1 MLASARGIG
10 VALFGERI
18 MARILICHVP
28 KDGSQARELGAALM
42 GRGHFVSFDGEP
54 DNPRLGRFTRLRQF
68 EAVIVLWT
76 EFSAQSEG
84 LADIARE
91 SLPHNLLVS
100 LRAESLSI
108 TKLPLVFRKLT
119 MLAPRDFE
127 AIARV
132 VARMNTAASS
142 LREMAERDAARKSEA
157 PEKPAAEQK
166 AAAASATPPKEKPVV
181 KKPPVKA
188 PVKESAPPPQT
199 VVSPARSPD
208 IVASR
213 PPVVDRRADPQLADP
228 QLSMPAPE
236 PQRDE
241 APPIVPPAQ
250 PPQMLTAE
258 DLSRA
263 VDDGLLLHR
272 IPPAM
277 WLGSQILVE
286 IELDREV
293 LARLAQGHT
302 AGPRID
308 TLSLSLIA
316 SRDAFEIER
325 QTERTQFVSAI
336 NTLNARDA
344 ATFGHWAWLVT
355 PGAAGHQDL
364 VIRISALLRDMRG
377 VPAPVAIPDRRF
389 SVDVQIP
396 EAETLG
402 SYIAG

>member
-1 MLASARGIG
+1 
-10 VALFGERI
+10 

-28 KDGSQARELGAALM
+28 KDGNQARELGAALM

-157 PEKPAAEQK
+157 PEKAAAEQK
-166 AAAASATPPKEKPVV
+166 TAAAPTAPAKEKPVV
-181 KKPPVKA
+181 KPPVKA
-188 PVKESAPPPQT
+188 PVKENAPQPQT
-199 VVSPARSPD
+199 VVPPARSPD

-213 PPVVDRRADPQLADP
+213 PPVVERRVDPQIAEP
-228 QLSMPAPE
+228 QIPVSHVSAPQISMPEPE
-236 PQRDE
+236 PQRG
-241 APPIVPPAQ
+241 ATPIFPPAQ

-272 IPPAM
+272 IPQAM

-293 LARLAQGHT
+293 LARLAQGHA

-355 PGAAGHQDL
+355 PGAAGYQDL

>member
-1 MLASARGIG
+1 
-10 VALFGERI
+10 

-28 KDGSQARELGAALM
+28 KDGSLARELGAALM

-68 EAVIVLWT
+68 EAVMVLWT
-76 EFSAQSEG
+76 DHSAQSEG

-91 SLPHNLLVS
+91 SLPHNLLIS
-100 LRAESLSI
+100 LRAAELPI
-108 TKLPLVFRKLT
+108 TKLPLVFRKLN

-127 AIARV
+127 AVSRV

-157 PEKPAAEQK
+157 GEKPAEEKK
-166 AAAASATPPKEKPVV
+166 AAAAQ
-181 KKPPVKA
+181 
-188 PVKESAPPPQT
+188 PPPQKESKVAAKET
-199 VVSPARSPD
+199 APVANAAAPSTRQPD
-208 IVASR
+208 GATSR
-213 PPVVDRRADPQLADP
+213 PPAVERRVDPPVEPLKVPRV
-228 QLSMPAPE
+228 SVTVPE
-236 PQRDE
+236 PPRAAPQPQWT
-241 APPIVPPAQ
+241 APPVAAPRPTTTP

-263 VDDGLLLHR
+263 VDEGLLLHR

-286 IELDREV
+286 IELNRDV
-293 LARLAQGHT
+293 LAHLVRGHA
-302 AGPRID
+302 AGPSID
-308 TLSLSLIA
+308 TLSLTLIA
-316 SRDAFEIER
+316 SRDAFDIER

-336 NTLNARDA
+336 PTLNAQDA
-344 ATFGHWAWLVT
+344 ANFGRWVWLVT
-355 PGAAGHQDL
+355 PGAAGYQDL
-364 VIRISALLRDMRG
+364 VIRISALLRDARG

-396 EAETLG
+396 EDETLG
-402 SYIAG
+402 SYIVG

>member
-1 MLASARGIG
+1 
-10 VALFGERI
+10 

-28 KDGSQARELGAALM
+28 KDGSLARELGAALM

-54 DNPRLGRFTRLRQF
+54 DNPRLGRFTRIRQF
-68 EAVIVLWT
+68 ESVIVLWT
-76 EFSAQSEG
+76 DHSAHSDG
-84 LADIARE
+84 LAEIARE

-100 LRAESLSI
+100 LRAAELPI

-127 AIARV
+127 AVSRV

-157 PEKPAAEQK
+157 DEKPAAEK
-166 AAAASATPPKEKPVV
+166 KTATTAPKEKPAVN
-181 KKPPVKA
+181 PSVKA
-188 PVKESAPPPQT
+188 PAVPPKRP
-199 VVSPARSPD
+199 VD
-208 IVASR
+208 IAATSR
-213 PPVVDRRADPQLADP
+213 PPVVERRVDPPVEPLQVPRVSVAAPERPNATQQP
-228 QLSMPAPE
+228 QWIAQPVAAPE
-236 PQRDE
+236 PP
-241 APPIVPPAQ
+241 APPL
-250 PPQMLTAE
+250 QMPTAE

-263 VDDGLLLHR
+263 VDEGLLLHR

-293 LARLAQGHT
+293 LARLVREHV

-316 SRDAFEIER
+316 ARDAFDIER

-336 NTLNARDA
+336 NTLNANDA
-344 ATFGHWAWLVT
+344 ARFGRWAWFVT
-355 PGAAGHQDL
+355 PGTAGYQDL
-364 VIRISALLRDMRG
+364 VIRISALLRDARG

-396 EAETLG
+396 EDETMG
-402 SYIAG
+402 SYLTG